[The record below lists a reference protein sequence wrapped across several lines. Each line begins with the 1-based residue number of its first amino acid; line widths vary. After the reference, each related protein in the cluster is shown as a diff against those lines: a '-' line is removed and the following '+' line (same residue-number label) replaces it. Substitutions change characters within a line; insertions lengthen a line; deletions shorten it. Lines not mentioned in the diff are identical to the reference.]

1 MAYRPV
7 EAVFV
12 VFYGKA
18 THKAVYGRDVEDG
31 GGYTKDYIQLIQDG
45 AFKEVLEQMFPR
57 TDAGSKATQIDYR
70 WPGGSIDGSVE
81 FESADRPHLAW
92 LKTKGAPPAWKMTPT
107 PTSDGP
113 ETIPG
118 NPAATTSAEADQ
130 QLEALIASGVQP
142 YLVAVKLKDETNIV
156 HTRVYLDNPTPDLTF
171 ADVALLPVPVRQLVE
186 AATPNRTFKWLTV
199 DSHAAVMT
207 PAITSMVER
216 LEENPALLLMGPPGT
231 GKTVL
236 LEQLVDFIE
245 NPGRGILFD
254 PDLHHDAWQETE
266 EPPMGKTRSVVL
278 HPSYTYSDLVLGL
291 LPHPTGEGVGIRVST
306 GPLINLA
313 HYASANGN
321 RALLVLDEFN
331 RGNAAAILGDTLA
344 LIDKDKRGR
353 AFVDLPY
360 GDLGIDVPSE
370 FAVGGSTTVSARF
383 TLPETLWIVAA
394 MNTSD
399 RSVAPLDAALR
410 RRFSIYEMPPDYDAL
425 AQHLGSDDT
434 VDLTSTL
441 DTWTLEHVGQLSVV
455 LLKALNVRIDAVLGP
470 DFRLGQS
477 HLWHVAGQTVE
488 KALISLIAA
497 FDYRVVPTLRLSLQD
512 DDGALAA
519 ILRAG
524 TASTPVPAATAA
536 RWQKADT
543 ELGTFGADRLHLH
556 PLSDLPLH
564 TAFIELRRQAGL

>member
-1 MAYRPV
+1 M

-12 VFYGKA
+12 VYYGTA
-18 THKAVYGRDVEDG
+18 AHKAVYGRNVKDG
-31 GGYTKDYIQLIQDG
+31 GGYTKDYLQLIQDG
-45 AFKEVLEQMFPR
+45 AFKEALEQMFPR
-57 TDAGSKATQIDYR
+57 TDPGSKSTKIEYR
-70 WPGGSIDGSVE
+70 WPGGSIGGAVE

-92 LKTKGAPPAWKMTPT
+92 LKSQGAPGAWKMAPGPT
-107 PTSDGP
+107 IDGP

-118 NPAATTSAEADQ
+118 DPTATTHAEADQ

-156 HTRVYLDNPTPDLTF
+156 HTRVYLDNPTPELSF
-171 ADVALLPVPVRQLVE
+171 ANVDLLPAAVRQLVDS
-186 AATPNRTFKWLTV
+186 ATQNRAFKWLML

-207 PAITSMVER
+207 PAITSLVER

-236 LEQLVDFIE
+236 LEQLIEFVE

-254 PDLHHDAWQETE
+254 PDLHHDAWEETE
-266 EPPMGKTRSVVL
+266 KSPIGKTRSVVF

-291 LPHPTGEGVGIRVST
+291 LPHPTDKGVGIRVST
-306 GPLINLA
+306 GPLVNLA
-313 HYASANGN
+313 HYASADGN

-353 AFVDLPY
+353 AFIDLPY

-370 FAVGGSTTVSARF
+370 FAADGSTVVSARF
-383 TLPETLWIVAA
+383 TFPESLWIVAA

-434 VDLTSTL
+434 ADLTSTL
-441 DTWTLEHVGQLSVV
+441 DTWTLEYVGQLSVM
-455 LLKALNVRIDAVLGP
+455 LLKSLNTRIDSVLGP

-477 HLWHVAGQTVE
+477 HLWHVSGDTVE
-488 KALISLIAA
+488 KALISLVAA

-524 TASTPVPAATAA
+524 TASTPSSAATAA
-536 RWQKADT
+536 RWQKADA
-543 ELGTFGADRLHLH
+543 ELGSFGTDRLHVH

-564 TAFIELRRQAGL
+564 IALTELRRQVGL